1 MEFKN
6 VFIINCDEET
16 IPHKS
21 SIDENLEEERRLFYV
36 AVTRAIHNLYI
47 FSPKTI
53 RGKFY
58 EPSRFIKE
66 GGFDSISQ
74 VEDYGIK
81 KGFAVYHR
89 SYGDAIVTGIKDD
102 KVTMKFKDDAVRSF
116 SARVLMENNLIILLK

>member
-6 VFIINCDEET
+6 VYIINCDEET

-58 EPSRFIKE
+58 EPSRFIAE
-66 GGFDSISQ
+66 GEFQSVSQ

-81 KGFAVYHR
+81 AKDIIYHK
-89 SYGDAIVTGIKDD
+89 SFGEGTVKTIKND
-102 KVTMKFKDDAVRSF
+102 KVTISFKDAERSF
-116 SARVLMENNLIILLK
+116 SLRVLMENNLIILLK